1 MKQKFSVSGM
11 SCAVCSG
18 RVEKAVAAVADS
30 VSVNLLSGTMTAE
43 YSCSTE
49 EIIAAVVDAGYG
61 CEIFTIKRS
70 DNSAEIREMKRR
82 LIFSFV
88 FLIPLMF
95 VAMGHMLP
103 IPMPQFL
110 HNYRINGI
118 IQIVLLIPILIL
130 NRKFFTVG
138 FKALFTLSPNMDS
151 LVAIG
156 SAASAVYSIVALFL
170 YSAHSLYFES
180 SGMILTLITLGKFLE
195 TKSKGKTKE
204 AVNKLIDLTPEKST
218 VLDGEGRETEIP
230 SSEIREG
237 QTVVIKPGTRIPV
250 DGTVI
255 SGSGDVDQSAVTG
268 ESIPITVTEGDSVI
282 SGTVNKNGNF
292 RFRATQVGAET
303 TLARIIEM
311 VETASSTK
319 APTQRMADRI
329 AAVFVPTVMAI
340 AVITFTVWMI
350 LGSGFEF
357 AFTTGISV
365 LVISCPCALGL
376 ATPVAIMVA
385 TGKGA
390 ENGLLFKDAAALETL
405 GRSDT
410 FVFDKTG
417 TVTEGTPTVT
427 EVKGEDITDIAYT
440 LENISEHPLSRAV
453 CDYCRERGG
462 KLLETERGE
471 YVIGRG
477 IVAVINGDEYRA
489 GNKALTGVDDEE
501 FARRG
506 MTPIF
511 FTKNGKHIATFGV
524 SDVIREG
531 AKEAIE
537 LLDADTVMITGDN
550 ELTAAE
556 VVKKVGIRDYIAGA
570 LPGDKADKIEEL
582 KTKGKKVAMIG
593 DGINDAPALTVADVG
608 IAVGAGSDIAIES
621 ADVVLMSSSLGD
633 VVKAVRLSRAAL
645 RNIRENLFW
654 AFFYNCLGIPV
665 AAGVLYPLFGI
676 TLDPMIAAAAM
687 SFSSVTVVL
696 NALRLRK
703 FK

>member
-1 MKQKFSVSGM
+1 M

-49 EIIAAVVDAGYG
+49 EIISAVVDAGYG

-156 SAASAVYSIVALFL
+156 SAASAVYSIAALFL

-319 APTQRMADRI
+319 APAQRMADRI

-550 ELTAAE
+550 ELTAAA

-582 KTKGKKVAMIG
+582 KTKGKTVAMIG

-633 VVKAVRLSRAAL
+633 VVKAVRLSRATL

>member
-1 MKQKFSVSGM
+1 M

-49 EIIAAVVDAGYG
+49 EIIAAVVNAGYG

-319 APTQRMADRI
+319 APAQRMADRI

-582 KTKGKKVAMIG
+582 KTKGKTVAMIG

-633 VVKAVRLSRAAL
+633 VVKAVRLSRATL

>member
-1 MKQKFSVSGM
+1 M

-49 EIIAAVVDAGYG
+49 EIIAAVVNAGYG

-319 APTQRMADRI
+319 APAQRMADRI

-405 GRSDT
+405 GHSDT

-477 IVAVINGDEYRA
+477 IIAVINGDEYRA

-582 KTKGKKVAMIG
+582 KTKGKTVAMIG

-633 VVKAVRLSRAAL
+633 VVKAVRLSRATL

>member
-1 MKQKFSVSGM
+1 M

-49 EIIAAVVDAGYG
+49 EIIAAVVNAGYG

-319 APTQRMADRI
+319 APAQRMADRI

-537 LLDADTVMITGDN
+537 MLDADTVMITGDN

-582 KTKGKKVAMIG
+582 KTKGKTVAMIG

-633 VVKAVRLSRAAL
+633 VVKAVRLSRATL

>member
-1 MKQKFSVSGM
+1 M

-49 EIIAAVVDAGYG
+49 EIIAAVVNAGYG

-268 ESIPITVTEGDSVI
+268 ESIPITVTEGDRVI
-282 SGTVNKNGNF
+282 SGTVTKNGNF

-319 APTQRMADRI
+319 APAQRMADRI

-405 GRSDT
+405 GHSDT

-477 IVAVINGDEYRA
+477 IIAVINGDEYRA

-582 KTKGKKVAMIG
+582 KTKGKTVAMIG

-633 VVKAVRLSRAAL
+633 VVKAVRLSRATL

>member
-49 EIIAAVVDAGYG
+49 EIIAAVVNAGYG

-319 APTQRMADRI
+319 APAQRMADRI

-471 YVIGRG
+471 YIIGRG
-477 IVAVINGDEYRA
+477 IIAVINGDEYRA

-537 LLDADTVMITGDN
+537 MLDADTVMITGDN

-582 KTKGKKVAMIG
+582 KTKGKTVAMIG

-633 VVKAVRLSRAAL
+633 VVKAVRLSRATL

>member
-1 MKQKFSVSGM
+1 M

-49 EIIAAVVDAGYG
+49 EIIAAVVNAGYG

-319 APTQRMADRI
+319 APAQRMADRI

-471 YVIGRG
+471 YIIGRG
-477 IVAVINGDEYRA
+477 IIAVINGDEYRA

-537 LLDADTVMITGDN
+537 MLDADTVMITGDN

-582 KTKGKKVAMIG
+582 KTKGKTVAMIG

-633 VVKAVRLSRAAL
+633 VVKAVRLSRATL

>member
-49 EIIAAVVDAGYG
+49 EIIAAVVNAGYG

-319 APTQRMADRI
+319 APAQRMADRI

-471 YVIGRG
+471 YIIGRG
-477 IVAVINGDEYRA
+477 IIAVINGDEYRA

-582 KTKGKKVAMIG
+582 KTKGKTVAMIG

-633 VVKAVRLSRAAL
+633 VVKAVRLSRATL

>member
-1 MKQKFSVSGM
+1 M

-49 EIIAAVVDAGYG
+49 EIIAAVVNAGYG

-319 APTQRMADRI
+319 APAQRMADRI

-471 YVIGRG
+471 YIIGRG
-477 IVAVINGDEYRA
+477 IIAVINGDEYRA

-582 KTKGKKVAMIG
+582 KTKGKTVAMIG

-633 VVKAVRLSRAAL
+633 VVKAVRLSRATL

>member
-1 MKQKFSVSGM
+1 M